1 MGAFKNIGIFSLGA
15 VVGGVVMYRYL
26 NNKLN
31 DILTEELDA
40 MKEFYE
46 SDRVKEIAEGIKES
60 YPVKQIKEM
69 AEGIKETTKKFRSTL
84 NKLDYNKM
92 FVSDDENILDE
103 PVDVA
108 EMESPPEDKGEPE
121 PPYIIDDDVE
131 TPEHYSRETLTYYVY
146 ANVLVD
152 ETEEMIEDPEYIVGR
167 EFLSL
172 NYEDIAENYGG
183 VVFVRNEKL
192 STDYEILL
200 DLSDEETVRELLGYT
215 ESIDEEE

>member
-46 SDRVKEIAEGIKES
+46 KDIKES
-60 YPVKQIKEM
+60 DVFKKISDVAEEAGEAVKE
-69 AEGIKETTKKFRSTL
+69 AGKKFRSTL

-131 TPEHYSRETLTYYVY
+131 TPEHYSKETLTYYVY

-167 EFLSL
+167 EFLTL